1 MSEAEAEKLADGVA
15 DTGDPIKK
23 TAEKAMDLAEKATQ
37 TVVDIKREAPRGF
50 ENEDTSDLLLPRIEL
65 LQGLSPAVQQ
75 GKGKAGD
82 IVNQISKQP
91 LPTDIIIPIAMH
103 RKYIKWIP
111 RDEGGGIEYQTT
123 DRNDPRVIKDTK
135 WGAHG
140 EKPSC
145 TSYMNFLVLLEGST
159 LPIVLSFAMT
169 NYNTGKKLYTLCK
182 MTNQDMWKGKYKL
195 SSLSRTNQ
203 MGTWH
208 VFEIDEAGKTEVKNV
223 EIAEQLYHSFAT
235 RDLNFEV
242 DSGAQPKAQ
251 ASKDE
256 DY

>member
-1 MSEAEAEKLADGVA
+1 MTKGKTDKAEQEGKESADKALAKAASTAVA
-15 DTGDPIKK
+15 KPSDS
-23 TAEKAMDLAEKATQ
+23 
-37 TVVDIKREAPRGF
+37 PRGF
-50 ENEDTSDLLLPRIEL
+50 ENEDPSDLLLPRIEL

-75 GKGKAGD
+75 GKGKAGE

-91 LPTDIIIPIAMH
+91 LSTDIIIPIAMH

-111 RDEGGGIEYQTT
+111 RDEGGGIEYQTN
-123 DRNDPRVIKDTK
+123 DRNDPRVKEDTK

-145 TSYMNFLVLLEGST
+145 TAYMNFLVLLEGST

-182 MTNQDMWKGKYKL
+182 MTGKDMWMNRYKL
-195 SSLSRTNQ
+195 SSLSRTNK

-208 VFEIDEAGKTEVKNV
+208 VFEVDEAGKTEEREFV
-223 EIAEQLYHSFAT
+223 IAEQLYHAFAS
-235 RDLNFEV
+235 RGDLNFEV
-242 DSGAQPKAQ
+242 DDGAQPKAQ

-256 DY
+256 DF